1 MAEAEAAANSART
14 AAIAAGVVV
23 PVVVIAIA
31 VSAWLIWR
39 KRRNAAGNWN
49 QWNKGGHN
57 TGNSSAYGNAPVRD
71 ANAVEA
77 PTHEHKDEHSPYS
90 PNAPSEMSTHQYSTP
105 EMPVN
110 QYSTH
115 EMPDN
120 QHRQELPG

>member
-1 MAEAEAAANSART
+1 MAAAEAAANTART
-14 AAIAAGVVV
+14 TAIAVGVVV
-23 PVVVIAIA
+23 PVVVIALA

-39 KRRNAAGNWN
+39 KRRRAAAAGWD
-49 QWNKGGHN
+49 QWNKNN

-77 PTHEHKDEHSPYS
+77 PTYEHKADSPDSPYS
-90 PNAPSEMSTHQYSTP
+90 PHAASEMSTQQYSTP
-105 EMPVN
+105 
-110 QYSTH
+110 